1 MILSLNILRLTIFF
15 HLNRLAVENGS
26 RGIAIQDINIRTIV
40 QTVIAIGIAYG
51 FLISV
56 KSFSEWLSEQVPVRF
71 RVAAKQSAPFLQAI
85 ILFSAT
91 IYILSLF
98 LKPSPENLFAITG
111 TIAVA
116 LGFAFKDY
124 ASSLIAGVV
133 ALFETPY
140 RMGDRVQIGDDYGEV
155 VSYDLRGIRLQTVED
170 NVIFIP
176 HNKIWNEPISNA
188 NNGALEAQVTSDFYL
203 AHEVDTELVIK
214 ILYLAAY
221 TSKYTQL
228 KLPIQVLVEEQ
239 PWGTQFKLKCYP
251 IDARDEYI
259 YKTDLVRRVK
269 QAFSKHNFAYS
280 KSHFSYESS
289 GN

>member
-1 MILSLNILRLTIFF
+1 MIFVLKSLELTRFFNLNLLVVDSGSTGISIKNINPYTIIQTI
-15 HLNRLAVENGS
+15 
-26 RGIAIQDINIRTIV
+26 IAI
-40 QTVIAIGIAYG
+40 ALAYG
-51 FLISV
+51 FLITV
-56 KSFSEWLSEQVPVRF
+56 KSFSKWLSERVPLRF
-71 RVAAKQSAPFLQAI
+71 RAAAKQSAPFLQAI

-98 LKPSPENLFAITG
+98 LKLSTENLLAITG

-140 RMGDRVQIGDDYGEV
+140 RVGDRIRIGDNYGEI
-155 VSYDLRGIRLQTVED
+155 VSYDLRGIRLQTIED

-188 NNGALEAQVTSDFYL
+188 NNGALEAQVNTDFYL
-203 AHEVDTELVIK
+203 AHGVDAELVIK

-228 KLPIQVLVEEQ
+228 KLQIQVLVKEQ
-239 PWGTQFKLKCYP
+239 PWSTKFQLKCYP

-259 YKTDLVRRVK
+259 YQTDLVKRVK
-269 QAFSKHNFAYS
+269 QAFAKHNLAYPR
-280 KSHFSYESS
+280 SYFGENSS
-289 GN
+289 AI

>member
-1 MILSLNILRLTIFF
+1 MTLSLNYLELTFDF
-15 HLNRLAVENGS
+15 HLYVLTVDQGLE
-26 RGIAIQDINIRTIV
+26 GISIKNINFQTIL
-40 QTVIAIGIAYG
+40 QTIIALLLAYG

-56 KSFSEWLSEQVPVRF
+56 KFLSKSLSESVPLRF
-71 RVAAKQSAPFLQAI
+71 RAAAKQSEPFLQAL
-85 ILFSAT
+85 ILFTTT
-91 IYILSLF
+91 IYVLSLF
-98 LKPSPENLFAITG
+98 LQLSTQNLLAITG

-124 ASSLIAGVV
+124 VSSLIAGVV

-140 RMGDRVQIGDDYGEV
+140 RVGDRVKIGDNYGEIV
-155 VSYDLRGIRLQTVED
+155 TYDLRGIRLQTVED
-170 NVIFIP
+170 NIIFIP

-188 NNGALEAQVTSDFYL
+188 NNGALEAQVTTDFYL
-203 AHEVDTELVIK
+203 AHEADSEMVIK

-228 KLPIQVLVEEQ
+228 KLPIGVLVEEK
-239 PWGTQFKLKCYP
+239 PWGTQFQLKSYP

-269 QAFSKHNFAYS
+269 QAFAQHNFTYP
-280 KSHFSYESS
+280 KSYFS
-289 GN
+289 NK

>member
-1 MILSLNILRLTIFF
+1 MTLSLNYLELTFNFYLYVLTVEQGLEGISIKNINFQTILQTI
-15 HLNRLAVENGS
+15 
-26 RGIAIQDINIRTIV
+26 IALLL
-40 QTVIAIGIAYG
+40 GYG

-56 KSFSEWLSEQVPVRF
+56 KFLSKSLSESVPLRF
-71 RVAAKQSAPFLQAI
+71 RAAAKQSDPFLQAL
-85 ILFSAT
+85 ILFTTT

-98 LKPSPENLFAITG
+98 LQLSTQNLLAITG

-124 ASSLIAGVV
+124 VSSLIAGVV
-133 ALFETPY
+133 ALFEIPY
-140 RMGDRVQIGDDYGEV
+140 RVGDRVNIGDNYGEII
-155 VSYDLRGIRLQTVED
+155 SYDLRGIRLLTIED
-170 NVIFIP
+170 NMIFIP

-188 NNGALEAQVTSDFYL
+188 NNGALEAQVTTDFYL
-203 AHEVDTELVIK
+203 AHEVDSELAIK

-228 KLPIQVLVEEQ
+228 KLPIRVLVEEK
-239 PWGTQFKLKCYP
+239 PWGTQFQLKSYP

-269 QAFSKHNFAYS
+269 QAFAKHNFTYPQS
-280 KSHFSYESS
+280 FLRKGVGE
-289 GN
+289 

>member
-1 MILSLNILRLTIFF
+1 MTLSLNYLELTFNF
-15 HLNRLAVENGS
+15 HLYVLTVEQGLE
-26 RGIAIQDINIRTIV
+26 GISIKNINFQTIL
-40 QTVIAIGIAYG
+40 QTIIALLLAYG

-56 KSFSEWLSEQVPVRF
+56 KSLSKWLSESVPLRF
-71 RVAAKQSAPFLQAI
+71 RAAAKQSEPFLQAL
-85 ILFSAT
+85 ILFTTT
-91 IYILSLF
+91 IYVLSLF
-98 LKPSPENLFAITG
+98 LQLSTQNLLAITG

-124 ASSLIAGVV
+124 VSSLIAGVV

-140 RMGDRVQIGDDYGEV
+140 RVGDRVKIGDNYGEIV
-155 VSYDLRGIRLQTVED
+155 TYDLRGIRLQTVED
-170 NVIFIP
+170 NIIFIP

-188 NNGALEAQVTSDFYL
+188 NNGALEAQVTTDFYL
-203 AHEVDTELVIK
+203 AHEADSEMVIK

-228 KLPIQVLVEEQ
+228 KLPIGVLVEEK
-239 PWGTQFKLKCYP
+239 PWGTQFQLKSYP

-269 QAFSKHNFAYS
+269 QAFAKHNFTYP
-280 KSHFSYESS
+280 KSYFSNE
-289 GN
+289 